1 MGNLSEHA
9 KRELQSAG
17 LFDKSGDFYEG
28 LTGKAVMEL
37 IEVFEKQGHSGMSAP
52 RVIKIFSIVANMKP
66 LNPIMCTDD
75 EWGEIGIGDTDNS
88 FQNNRLSSIFKK
100 GKDGHPYYLDAIV
113 WEDKDGSC
121 YTGTAK
127 DSNGKEI
134 SSRQFINIPFEPKTF
149 YVKVDENDVIVDQEE
164 LKKALEYYKQM

>member
-1 MGNLSEHA
+1 MGNLFEHA

-66 LNPIMCTDD
+66 LNPIM
-75 EWGEIGIGDTDNS
+75 
-88 FQNNRLSSIFKK
+88 
-100 GKDGHPYYLDAIV
+100 
-113 WEDKDGSC
+113 
-121 YTGTAK
+121 
-127 DSNGKEI
+127 
-134 SSRQFINIPFEPKTF
+134 
-149 YVKVDENDVIVDQEE
+149 
-164 LKKALEYYKQM
+164 